1 MHVSGGA
8 GARPEPTASPGVSLS
23 LVIPAYNEGPRLDDG
38 VARLRVA
45 IAAGAIDPET
55 TEFIVVDDGS
65 TDDTTERAGILFSAF
80 PHVRLLRLAENHGK
94 GGAVRAGVA
103 VATAPVIAFA
113 DADMAI
119 DPGQTPQFVDAL
131 AKADVAI
138 GSRAASGASVNR
150 SSLRRSLMNR
160 TFNRLVNALTGV
172 ALDDTQCG
180 FKAFRAPVAKLL
192 FHCSVTERFAFDVEI
207 LSLARRFG
215 LVIAEVPVQWLR
227 VQGSQIRPWSDARSM
242 VRDVF
247 RASRGGTSGTPV
259 PTLGVKLPGV
269 APVSDAP
276 VSDAPVSDAPGS
288 DVPASALAAFLPPGL
303 PVLRRGDGLFL
314 VLCPLMD
321 DPEVEMTATQ
331 IMAQCPGAVVERT
344 ALTVAQLSQLAPLSV
359 TPDDDT
365 TTPERASRPLR

>member
-1 MHVSGGA
+1 MNETGG
-8 GARPEPTASPGVSLS
+8 TAACPDSTTSPGASLS
-23 LVIPAYNEGPRLDDG
+23 LVIPAYNEGPRLEDG

-65 TDDTTERAGILFSAF
+65 TDDTTERAGDLFSSF
-80 PHVRLLRLAENHGK
+80 PHVRLLRLSENHGK

-103 VATAPVIAFA
+103 AATAPFIAFA

-119 DPGQTPQFVDAL
+119 DPGQTPQFLRAL
-131 AKADVAI
+131 AQADLAI

-160 TFNRLVNALTGV
+160 TFNRLVNVLTSVG
-172 ALDDTQCG
+172 LDDTQCG

-227 VQGSQIRPWSDARSM
+227 VQGSQIRPWTDARSM
-242 VRDVF
+242 AGDVVRA
-247 RASRGGTSGTPV
+247 RRGGASVAPV
-259 PTLGVKLPGV
+259 PTLSLKLPGA
-269 APVSDAP
+269 APHAVSDAH
-276 VSDAPVSDAPGS
+276 
-288 DVPASALAAFLPPGL
+288 ASASPPALSLPPGL
-303 PVLRRGDGLFL
+303 PVLPQSGGGLL
-314 VLCPLMD
+314 VLCPLMSEAGVD
-321 DPEVEMTATQ
+321 ATAAQ
-331 IMAQCPGAVVERT
+331 IIARCPGAAVERT
-344 ALTVAQLSQLAPLSV
+344 ALTVAQLGRMAPLSV
-359 TPDDDT
+359 TWADDT
-365 TTPERASRPLR
+365 ATPESAARPSR

>member
-1 MHVSGGA
+1 MKNGPMNESGGA
-8 GARPEPTASPGVSLS
+8 GARPDSTASPGVSLS

-38 VARLRVA
+38 VARLGTA
-45 IAAGAIDPET
+45 IASGAIDPET

-65 TDDTTERAGILFSAF
+65 SDDTTERAGILFSAF
-80 PHVRLLRLAENHGK
+80 PHVKLLRLPENRGK

-103 VATAPVIAFA
+103 VASAPVIAFA

-119 DPGQTPQFVDAL
+119 DPGQTPQFVAAL
-131 AKADVAI
+131 TKADVAI

-160 TFNRLVNALTGV
+160 VFNRLVNALTRV

-215 LVIAEVPVQWLR
+215 LVIAEVPVHWLR
-227 VQGSQIRPWSDARSM
+227 VRGSQIQPWSDARSM
-242 VRDVF
+242 AGDVF
-247 RASRGGTSGTPV
+247 RASRGAASVAPV
-259 PTLGVKLPGV
+259 PTLCVKLP
-269 APVSDAP
+269 DA
-276 VSDAPVSDAPGS
+276 APGS
-288 DVPASALAAFLPPGL
+288 DATADASALAAFLPPGL
-303 PVLRRGDGLFL
+303 AVLRQSDGGFF

-321 DPEVEMTATQ
+321 DPEVEATTTQ
-331 IMAQCPGAVVERT
+331 IIARCPGAAVERT
-344 ALTVAQLSQLAPLSV
+344 AMTVAQLSRIAPLSV
-359 TPDDDT
+359 TWDVDT
-365 TTPERASRPLR
+365 AAPTRAPRPSL

>member
-1 MHVSGGA
+1 MNESGGA

-160 TFNRLVNALTGV
+160 TFNRLVNALTSV

-259 PTLGVKLPGV
+259 PTLRVKLPGV
-269 APVSDAP
+269 APVS
-276 VSDAPVSDAPGS
+276 
-288 DVPASALAAFLPPGL
+288 ALTTFLPPGL

-321 DPEVEMTATQ
+321 DPEVEVTAAQ

>member
-1 MHVSGGA
+1 MSESGGG
-8 GARPEPTASPGVSLS
+8 GARPDDGVSRWVSLS

-38 VARLRVA
+38 VARLAAAV
-45 IAAGAIDPET
+45 AAGAIDPET

-65 TDDTTERAGILFSAF
+65 TDDTTERAGILFSGF
-80 PHVRLLRLAENHGK
+80 PHVRLLRLSENHGK

-103 VATAPVIAFA
+103 VASAPVIAFA

-119 DPGQTPQFVDAL
+119 DPGQTPQFVAAL
-131 AKADVAI
+131 AKADLAI

-150 SSLRRSLMNR
+150 SSLHRSLMNR
-160 TFNRLVNALTGV
+160 AFNRLVNALTSV

-242 VRDVF
+242 ASDVVRA
-247 RASRGGTSGTPV
+247 RRSAASVAPV
-259 PTLGVKLPGV
+259 PTLSVKLPDS
-269 APVSDAP
+269 APA
-276 VSDAPVSDAPGS
+276 
-288 DVPASALAAFLPPGL
+288 ASAAAFAAFLPPGL
-303 PVLRRGDGLFL
+303 PVLRGSDGGIL

-321 DPEVEMTATQ
+321 DPEVESTATR
-331 IMAQCPGAVVERT
+331 IVARCRGAAVERT
-344 ALTVAQLSQLAPLSV
+344 ALTVAQLAQISPLSV
-359 TPDDDT
+359 TWDDDAAA
-365 TTPERASRPLR
+365 PETATRPVR